1 MPAQKAEEP
10 YDIAKVRNIG
20 FAAHIDAGKTTLTER
35 ILFYSGRIHRM
46 GEVDDGTTVTDWMPQ
61 ERERGI
67 TITAAATTCYWLGH
81 RINIIDTPGHVDFT
95 AEVERSL
102 RVLDGLVVIF
112 SAVEGVEPQSETVWH
127 QADRYEVPR
136 FAFINKLDRLGANPD
151 RVIQEMKERL
161 GATPL
166 VIQKPVGLEENLR
179 GVIDLLRM
187 KMVTW
192 EDEVGLT
199 IAETDIDRSDF
210 YEEYEEIVI
219 AASEFHEEILDEYEA
234 RGFVDP
240 QKMDTGIRRGTIARA
255 FVPVLMGSA
264 VKNRGVQPVMDAI
277 VRYLPD
283 PTELPPAKGTVPGTG
298 GTEERPPRPDAPM
311 AGVIFKVQHETHA
324 GYLYYTR
331 IYSGVLRANQKVL
344 NVRTGQTT
352 RATRI
357 YLMHADRHTQLR
369 EAQAGEIVA
378 LAGLTGAQTGD
389 TISDPAHPIIMEG
402 MSFPEPAVSVAVEP
416 RSSVDEG
423 RLTEAL
429 SALVQEDPTLQ
440 VLRDEETGQT
450 ILRGMGELHLEI
462 IVDRIKREF
471 GVPVRAGKPQV
482 TYRETIAEKA
492 TVHEEFDRV
501 IGETR
506 HRGTVELTV
515 SPAERGAGNRI
526 TFLPELPEELDREL
540 ARALAE
546 ALSFG
551 ALTGYPVVD
560 VEVQLT
566 KISLE
571 EGATLPG
578 LRYALTKAFREA
590 FVKGG
595 SLLLEPVVEVETL
608 VPKEFLGNVM
618 ADLSGRGGEVLGL
631 EPGPGAMDRIRAV
644 APLRAMFGYAT
655 ELRNLTQGRG
665 NFWMSI
671 AGFAPATGEK
681 DRRF

>member
-1 MPAQKAEEP
+1 MPAQKAEK

-46 GEVDDGTTVTDWMPQ
+46 GEVDEGTTVTDWMPQ

-67 TITAAATTCYWLGH
+67 TITAAATTCNWLGH

-127 QADRYEVPR
+127 QADRYGVPR
-136 FAFINKLDRLGANPD
+136 LAFINKLDRLGANPE
-151 RVIQEMKERL
+151 RVIEEIKERL
-161 GATPL
+161 GASPL
-166 VIQKPVGLEENLR
+166 VIQKPVGLEEEFR
-179 GVIDLLRM
+179 GVIDLIRM
-187 KMVTW
+187 KKVIW
-192 EDEVGLT
+192 EDEIGLT
-199 IAETDIDRSDF
+199 FSSTDVDRSEF
-210 YEEYEEIVI
+210 YEDYEEIVL
-219 AASEFHEEILDEYEA
+219 AASEFHEEILDEYEEK
-234 RGFVDP
+234 GFVSP
-240 QKMDTGIRRGTIARA
+240 EKMDEAIRRGTINKK

-264 VKNRGVQPVMDAI
+264 AKNRGVQPVMDAI
-277 VRYLPD
+277 VRYLPS
-283 PTELPPAKGTVPGTG
+283 PLEVPPAKGTVPGTG
-298 GTEERPPRPDAPM
+298 EIRECPPRPDAPL
-311 AGVIFKVQHETHA
+311 AGVIFKLQHTSHA
-324 GYLYYTR
+324 GNLCYTR

-344 NVRTGQTT
+344 NVRTGQIS

-357 YLMHADRHTQLR
+357 YLMHADRHTQLQ
-369 EAQAGEIVA
+369 EAQPGEIVA
-378 LAGLTGAQTGD
+378 LVGLLDARTGD

-402 MSFPEPAVSVAVEP
+402 MKFPEPAVSIALEP
-416 RSSVDEG
+416 KSSSDEP
-423 RLTEAL
+423 LLASAL
-429 SALVQEDPTLQ
+429 SALALEDPTLQ
-440 VLRDEETGQT
+440 VIKDEETGQI

-462 IVDRIKREF
+462 AVDRIRREF

-482 TYRETIAEKA
+482 TYRETILERA

-506 HRGTVELTV
+506 HRGEVELTV
-515 SPAERGAGNRI
+515 SPTERGSGNRI
-526 TFLPELPEELDREL
+526 ILPQGLPEELDREL
-540 ARALAE
+540 ARTLAE

-571 EGATLPG
+571 EGTTLLG
-578 LRYALTKAFREA
+578 LKNALTKAFKEA

-618 ADLSGRGGEVLGL
+618 ADLAGRGGEVMGL
-631 EPGPGAMDRIRAV
+631 EPGPGAMDRVKAAV
-644 APLRAMFGYAT
+644 PLRKMFGYAT
-655 ELRNLTQGRG
+655 DLRNLTQGRG

-671 AGFAPATGEK
+671 AGFAPAASEK